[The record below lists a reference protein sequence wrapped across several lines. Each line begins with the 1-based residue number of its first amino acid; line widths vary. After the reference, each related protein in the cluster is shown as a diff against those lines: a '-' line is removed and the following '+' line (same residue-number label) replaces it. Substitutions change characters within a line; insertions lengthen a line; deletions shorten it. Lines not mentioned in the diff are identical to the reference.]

1 MPKTRK
7 ELFCEVFGLPTD
19 LLGNVLPTNSD
30 VMKCYLWNRNL
41 LKESANGKDPSKSL
55 ARKAKEEARLSKI
68 EGPCAKKQ
76 KCDNLAFDEV
86 EEVEEIK
93 QINFPPDSSEE
104 YKPSTPSQLRRHS
117 PSNFRKSVK
126 LPNLAQACDR
136 TGISDRSASLLVN
149 AVLQDLQIITKTNSS
164 QIVDRSKIR
173 RERTKR
179 RAHLQN
185 KSFNEFTAVRGL
197 YFDGRKDKT
206 IQQDKKGTKYY
217 RSTVTEEHVVLLS
230 EPGSL
235 FLGHV
240 SPMSGSAKNITLS
253 IKTFLKDAD
262 SNINELK
269 AIGCDG
275 TVINTGLT
283 NGVIRQLELFIGRPL
298 QWHICLLHTNELPL
312 RLLIQFLDG
321 KTSNPRCFS
330 GEIGKM
336 LENCEKLSIAA
347 FEPIETELPSIHQ
360 NDLSTDQTYLF
371 DICNGIMKGDIPLSL
386 SLRNPG
392 KMSHSRWITTANRIL
407 RLYVA
412 VQNPSTA
419 LKVLGRNA
427 YFAHPENILLSMLAD
442 EQKHIRELAL
452 RRILKCR
459 ANDATLN
466 TVRVFKVPKLNFD
479 AINYYDM
486 IDWHATEITEPPL
499 TKDITTEALEQ
510 MIMDIPNN
518 IEFLKLPCHTQA
530 VERMI
535 KLVTEASLSVCG
547 EKARDG
553 FIRTKLAS
561 QNDIPKFETKKHFII

>member
-41 LKESANGKDPSKSL
+41 LKE
-55 ARKAKEEARLSKI
+55 
-68 EGPCAKKQ
+68 
-76 KCDNLAFDEV
+76 
-86 EEVEEIK
+86 
-93 QINFPPDSSEE
+93 
-104 YKPSTPSQLRRHS
+104 T
-117 PSNFRKSVK
+117 
-126 LPNLAQACDR
+126 
-136 TGISDRSASLLVN
+136 
-149 AVLQDLQIITKTNSS
+149 
-164 QIVDRSKIR
+164 
-173 RERTKR
+173 
-179 RAHLQN
+179 
-185 KSFNEFTAVRGL
+185 VRGL

-312 RLLIQFLDG
+312 RHLIQFLDG

-371 DICNGIMKGDIPLSL
+371 DIRNRIMKGDIPLSL

-419 LKVLGRNA
+419 LKVLAQYVMKVYPPSWFEIKLKPTNKTGSNHFLGIIKKCRYLPEELKNLLNPVLQRNA

>member
-1 MPKTRK
+1 MRKSQEKTLAFREVSEKTLFDISACKCGEDFDNCFCKNKVPKRERDFLTDQRTVRK
-7 ELFCEVFGLPTD
+7 MIIGNTD
-19 LLGNVLPTNSD
+19 KKISQSLQ
-30 VMKCYLWNRNL
+30 
-41 LKESANGKDPSKSL
+41 KSL

-68 EGPCAKKQ
+68 EGPCVKKQ

-104 YKPSTPSQLRRHS
+104 YKPSTPSQLRRPS

-312 RLLIQFLDG
+312 RHLIQFLDG
-321 KTSNPRCFS
+321 KTSNPRCF
-330 GEIGKM
+330 
-336 LENCEKLSIAA
+336 
-347 FEPIETELPSIHQ
+347 F
-360 NDLSTDQTYLF
+360 
-371 DICNGIMKGDIPLSL
+371 
-386 SLRNPG
+386 
-392 KMSHSRWITTANRIL
+392 W
-407 RLYVA
+407 
-412 VQNPSTA
+412 
-419 LKVLGRNA
+419 
-427 YFAHPENILLSMLAD
+427 
-442 EQKHIRELAL
+442 
-452 RRILKCR
+452 
-459 ANDATLN
+459 
-466 TVRVFKVPKLNFD
+466 
-479 AINYYDM
+479 
-486 IDWHATEITEPPL
+486 
-499 TKDITTEALEQ
+499 
-510 MIMDIPNN
+510 
-518 IEFLKLPCHTQA
+518 
-530 VERMI
+530 
-535 KLVTEASLSVCG
+535 
-547 EKARDG
+547 
-553 FIRTKLAS
+553 
-561 QNDIPKFETKKHFII
+561 

>member
-1 MPKTRK
+1 MRKSQEKTLAFREVSEKTLFDISACKCGEDFDNCFCKNKVPKRERDFLTDQRTVRK
-7 ELFCEVFGLPTD
+7 MIIGNTD
-19 LLGNVLPTNSD
+19 KKISQSLQ
-30 VMKCYLWNRNL
+30 
-41 LKESANGKDPSKSL
+41 KSL

-86 EEVEEIK
+86 EEIK

-104 YKPSTPSQLRRHS
+104 YKPSTPSQLRRPS

-126 LPNLAQACDR
+126 LPNLAQIICCCSKSVNGIKSVSSVCDEGSNHFF
-136 TGISDRSASLLVN
+136 GIIKKCRYLPEELKNLLN
-149 AVLQDLQIITKTNSS
+149 PVLQ
-164 QIVDRSKIR
+164 
-173 RERTKR
+173 
-179 RAHLQN
+179 
-185 KSFNEFTAVRGL
+185 
-197 YFDGRKDKT
+197 
-206 IQQDKKGTKYY
+206 
-217 RSTVTEEHVVLLS
+217 
-230 EPGSL
+230 
-235 FLGHV
+235 
-240 SPMSGSAKNITLS
+240 
-253 IKTFLKDAD
+253 
-262 SNINELK
+262 
-269 AIGCDG
+269 
-275 TVINTGLT
+275 
-283 NGVIRQLELFIGRPL
+283 
-298 QWHICLLHTNELPL
+298 
-312 RLLIQFLDG
+312 
-321 KTSNPRCFS
+321 
-330 GEIGKM
+330 
-336 LENCEKLSIAA
+336 
-347 FEPIETELPSIHQ
+347 
-360 NDLSTDQTYLF
+360 
-371 DICNGIMKGDIPLSL
+371 
-386 SLRNPG
+386 
-392 KMSHSRWITTANRIL
+392 
-407 RLYVA
+407 
-412 VQNPSTA
+412 
-419 LKVLGRNA
+419 RNA

>member
-41 LKESANGKDPSKSL
+41 LKESANGKDPSVNNISRLILTELKQIWQKASIPIISDQRILSLIANLNQKYKSIKKNMRKSQEKTLAFREVSEKTLFDISACKCGEDFDNCFCKNKVPKRERDFLTDQRTVRKMIIGNTDKKISQSLQKSL

-86 EEVEEIK
+86 EEIK

-104 YKPSTPSQLRRHS
+104 YKPSTPSQLRRPS

-126 LPNLAQACDR
+126 LPNLAQAC
-136 TGISDRSASLLVN
+136 DRSASLLVN

-164 QIVDRSKIR
+164 QIVDR
-173 RERTKR
+173 T
-179 RAHLQN
+179 
-185 KSFNEFTAVRGL
+185 VRGL
-197 YFDGRKDKT
+197 YFNGRKDKT

-312 RLLIQFLDG
+312 RHLIQFLDG

-371 DICNGIMKGDIPLSL
+371 DIS
-386 SLRNPG
+386 
-392 KMSHSRWITTANRIL
+392 
-407 RLYVA
+407 
-412 VQNPSTA
+412 
-419 LKVLGRNA
+419 
-427 YFAHPENILLSMLAD
+427 
-442 EQKHIRELAL
+442 
-452 RRILKCR
+452 
-459 ANDATLN
+459 
-466 TVRVFKVPKLNFD
+466 
-479 AINYYDM
+479 
-486 IDWHATEITEPPL
+486 
-499 TKDITTEALEQ
+499 LEQ